1 MANNPNTIKKNQVL
15 SKIKGEGVLL
25 GLLIVLILFPF
36 VMSLITG
43 KGVNEGVTK
52 FWQGQLIIFFIMAV
66 FAMSYDLLMGFG
78 GILSF
83 GHAASFGGGAYA
95 FALLMKHVVPPVTQN
110 YRIMIASV
118 DITDAIVLLVVFL
131 VVLIVSI
138 LIGLLFAAT
147 SIRLK
152 GAYFAMLT
160 LALGSAMHMLVKATD
175 FHKWTGADEGLHGVP
190 VPVWLNPTQ
199 NRLTVY
205 FISLAFLVICY
216 LLMKRMVNS
225 PTGRVI
231 IANRENEDRMRMI
244 GYNPVTYRTIA
255 FVSSSI
261 FAGFA
266 GALYSIWNASATPT
280 MVSGVMTVNAL
291 IITILGGMGT
301 LVGAILGAAIM
312 QVISQFFYTW
322 FGARW
327 PLVFGILFILIVMF
341 LPYGIIGTWR
351 LKKNDIKGGWSRFV
365 DLLIPKRTGSDP
377 EEKTQV

>member
-1 MANNPNTIKKNQVL
+1 MANNLNTIKKNQVL
-15 SKIKGEGVLL
+15 TNIKGEGVLL

-83 GHAASFGGGAYA
+83 GHASSFGGGAYA

-118 DITDAIVLLVVFL
+118 DITYAIVLLVVFL
-131 VVLIVSI
+131 VVLLVSV

-190 VPVWLNPTQ
+190 MPVWLNPTQ

-205 FISLAFLVICY
+205 FVSLAFLVICY

-280 MVSGVMTVNAL
+280 MVSAVMTVNAL

-351 LKKNDIKGGWSRFV
+351 LKKNDIKAGWSRLV
-365 DLLIPKRTGSDP
+365 DLLIPKSTGSNP
-377 EEKTQV
+377 EEETQA

>member
-15 SKIKGEGVLL
+15 TKIKGEGVLL

-377 EEKTQV
+377 EEETQV